1 MSLKKITEKLSYV
14 VLRSKMNKGIRLVD
28 TMPRMVE
35 HDSIGLDSAVVQ
47 AARVSYGKGTKKV
60 NDDKNLISYLMQHKH
75 TTPFEMVEFKFHV
88 KAPIFITRQWMRH
101 RTGTFNEISGRY
113 SELKSEWYIPDVV
126 REQSVHN
133 KQGSGMPIVSS
144 YWEEYM
150 DGCAIQNDCY
160 NNLIKEGVSKEI
172 SRIGLPQNMYTE
184 FYWKVNLHNLLHFLK
199 LRSHPSAQLEIREY
213 ADEIKNIIQPLCP
226 TTVEAFDEHVTN
238 SITLSGSEVNAI
250 RKMKI
255 FKGTTRQ
262 VEEYKNKL
270 DFLRL

>member
-1 MSLKKITEKLSYV
+1 MSLKKISEKLSYV
-14 VLRSKMNKGIRLVD
+14 MLNSKMNKGIRLVD
-28 TMPRMVE
+28 TMPRIIE

-75 TTPFEMVEFKFHV
+75 TTPFEMVDFKFHI
-88 KAPIFITRQWMRH
+88 KAPIFVTRQWMRH

-113 SELKSEWYIPDVV
+113 SELKSEWYIPEVV
-126 REQSVHN
+126 REQSINN
-133 KQGSGMPIVSS
+133 KQGSGMPMVSS

-150 DGCAIQNDCY
+150 EGCEIQNNYY
-160 NNLIKEGVSKEI
+160 NNLINEGVSKEVA
-172 SRIGLPQNMYTE
+172 RIGLPQNMYTE

-199 LRSHPSAQLEIREY
+199 LRSHPTAQEEIREY

-226 TTVEAFDEHVTN
+226 TTVAAFDEHVTN
-238 SITLSGSEVNAI
+238 SITLSASEVKAI
-250 RKMKI
+250 SELKPFR
-255 FKGTTRQ
+255 GTKRQ

-270 DFLRL
+270 DTLRL

>member
-1 MSLKKITEKLSYV
+1 MSLKKISEKLSYV
-14 VLRSKMNKGIRLVD
+14 MLNSKMNRGIRLVD
-28 TMPRMVE
+28 TMPRIIE

-75 TTPFEMVEFKFHV
+75 TTPFEMVDFKFHI
-88 KAPIFITRQWMRH
+88 KAPIFVTRQWMRH

-113 SELKSEWYIPDVV
+113 SELKSEWYIPEVV
-126 REQSVHN
+126 REQSINN
-133 KQGSGMPIVSS
+133 KQGSGMPMVSS

-150 DGCAIQNDCY
+150 EGCGIQNEYY
-160 NNLIKEGVSKEI
+160 NNLINEGVSKEVA
-172 SRIGLPQNMYTE
+172 RIGLPQNMYTE

-199 LRSHPSAQLEIREY
+199 LRSHPTAQAEIREY

-226 TTVEAFDEHVTN
+226 TTVAAFDEHVTN
-238 SITLSGSEVNAI
+238 SITLSASEVNAI
-250 RKMKI
+250 SELKT
-255 FKGTTRQ
+255 FKGTKRQ

-270 DFLRL
+270 DTLRL